1 MTDDQKKKLAHE
13 IALFRHSVLGDL
25 VHRAPGDRGLYDLLH
40 HKAEKDYQIPGSL
53 RRRVAEETIRHWL
66 KLYRKGGFD
75 ALVPKVRAD
84 AETSR
89 KIPQEIQD
97 LLVALKDEH
106 RDWTVRAVI
115 KEALDSGKIPL
126 DLPLP
131 PSTIHRLFTRH
142 GLMKKLPAEPTTKDH
157 RRFAFQK
164 AGDLWMSDVMHG
176 PSVFSDAR
184 RKKKTFLI
192 AFLDDATRVV
202 PYAAFQASEST
213 AAFLPCLKQAILRR
227 GIPKRLFVDN
237 GSAYR
242 SHHLAIVCARLGVTL
257 IHARAYHPQAKGKQE
272 RFFRTVR
279 MQLLPHLRPEDLSS
293 LDALNRRLWAWVEG
307 EYHRAPHRGL
317 DGDTPVDRWAQVADE
332 VRYGADLDLDDL
344 FLFEVQRK
352 VHKDRV
358 VSLNGIGY
366 EVDAA
371 LVDET
376 VTLRFDPSSPGRPI
390 KVVHKGQIVQTAKV
404 VDAYA
409 NCFVRRDRP
418 SAELASTPD
427 AEAPAPKPTA
437 ASSRRG
443 LDLARLA
450 HDDDSQENS

>member
-1 MTDDQKKKLAHE
+1 MDDDQKKKLAQE

-25 VHRAPGDRGLYDLLH
+25 VHLAPGQRGLYDLLQF
-40 HKAEKDYQIPGSL
+40 KSDKEYEIPGSL
-53 RRRVAEETIRHWL
+53 RRHVAVETMRHWL

-75 ALVPKVRAD
+75 ALVPKTRSD
-84 AETSR
+84 AQTSR
-89 KIPQEIQD
+89 AIPQEVQD

-106 RDWTVRAVI
+106 RDWTVKATI
-115 KEALDSGKIPL
+115 KAAIEAGNLPV

-131 PSTIHRLFTRH
+131 PSTVHRLFTRH
-142 GLMKKLPAEPTTKDH
+142 GLMQKLPTEPTSKDH

-176 PSVFSDAR
+176 PAVIMEGR

-192 AFLDDATRVV
+192 AFLDDATRVI

-213 AAFLPCLKQAILRR
+213 ASFLPCLKQAILRR

-237 GSAYR
+237 GAAYR
-242 SHHLAIVCARLGVTL
+242 SQHLALVCAKLGVTL

-307 EYHRAPHRGL
+307 EYHRNPHRGL
-317 DGDTPVDRWAQVADE
+317 DGDTPADRWAQVADE

-344 FLFEVQRK
+344 FLFEAKRK
-352 VHKDRV
+352 VHKDRT
-358 VSLNGIGY
+358 VSLNGVVY
-366 EVDAA
+366 EVDAL
-371 LVDET
+371 LVDES
-376 VTLRFDPSSPGRPI
+376 VTLRFDPASPGRPV
-390 KVVHKGQIVQTAKV
+390 KVQHKGQTVQTAKV

-409 NCFVRRDRP
+409 NAFVRRDRP
-418 SAELASTPD
+418 APDFARDEPDETP
-427 AEAPAPKPTA
+427 AAKRAPEKP
-437 ASSRRG
+437 RRG

-450 HDDDSQENS
+450 QDDQEDC

>member
-1 MTDDQKKKLAHE
+1 MEDEKKKLAQE

-25 VHRAPGDRGLYDLLH
+25 VHLTPGHRGLYDLLRV
-40 HKAEKDYQIPGSL
+40 KSDKDYEIPGTL
-53 RRRVAEETIRHWL
+53 RRHVAVETMRHWL

-75 ALVPKVRAD
+75 ALIPMTRSD

-89 KIPQEIQD
+89 AIPQEVQD

-106 RDWTVRAVI
+106 RDWTVKATI
-115 KEALDSGKIPL
+115 KVATEAGQIPL

-131 PSTIHRLFTRH
+131 PSTVHRLFARH
-142 GLMKKLPAEPTTKDH
+142 GLMQKAPTEPSSKDH

-176 PSVFSDAR
+176 PAVIFEGR
-184 RKKKTFLI
+184 RKRKTFLI

-202 PYAAFQASEST
+202 PYAAFATSEST
-213 AAFLPCLKQAILRR
+213 ASFLPCLKQAILRR
-227 GIPKRLFVDN
+227 GVPKRLFVDN

-242 SHHLAIVCARLGVTL
+242 SQHLALVCAKLGVTL

-272 RFFRTVR
+272 RFFRTAR

-317 DGDTPVDRWAQVADE
+317 EGDTPLDRWAQTADE
-332 VRYGADLDLDDL
+332 VRYGANLDLDDL
-344 FLFEVQRK
+344 FLFEAQRK
-352 VHKDRV
+352 VHKDRT

-366 EVDAA
+366 EVDAV

-376 VTLRFDPSSPGRPI
+376 VTLRFDPSSPGRPV
-390 KVVHKGQIVQTAKV
+390 KVLHKGKTVQTAKV
-404 VDAYA
+404 VDTYA

-418 SAELASTPD
+418 SANLAPKST
-427 AEAPAPKPTA
+427 AEAPGVNVSTETPP
-437 ASSRRG
+437 RG

-450 HDDDSQENS
+450 QDDNNQEAR

>member
-1 MTDDQKKKLAHE
+1 MNEVQKKQLDQQT
-13 IALFRHSVLGDL
+13 ALFRHSVLGEL
-25 VHRAPGDRGLYDLLH
+25 VHLPPGYRGLYDLLR
-40 HKAEKDYQIPGSL
+40 HKAEQDYEIPGSL
-53 RRRVAEETIRHWL
+53 RRRVAVETIRHWL

-75 ALVPKVRAD
+75 ALMPKTRKD

-89 KIPQEIQD
+89 AIPQEVQD

-106 RDWTVRAVI
+106 RDWTVKATI
-115 KEALDSGKIPL
+115 KAAIDTGKIPL

-142 GLMKKLPAEPTTKDH
+142 GLMEKAPTELTTKDH
-157 RRFAFQK
+157 RRFVFQK
-164 AGDLWMSDVMHG
+164 AGDLWMSDVMYG
-176 PSVFSDAR
+176 PAVICEGR
-184 RKKKTFLI
+184 RKRKTFLI
-192 AFLDDATRVV
+192 AFLDDATRVI
-202 PYAAFQASEST
+202 PFSAFQTSEST

-242 SHHLAIVCARLGVTL
+242 SHHLALICAKLGVTL

-279 MQLLPHLRPEDLSS
+279 MQLLPHLRPEDMSS
-293 LDALNRRLWAWVEG
+293 LEALNRRLWAWIEG

-317 DGDTPVDRWAQVADE
+317 DGDTPADRWAQVADE
-332 VRYGADLDLDDL
+332 VRYGGYLDLDDL
-344 FLFEVQRK
+344 FLFEAQRK
-352 VHKDRV
+352 VHKDRT
-358 VSLNGIGY
+358 VSLNGVAY

-376 VTLRFDPSSPGRPI
+376 VTLRFDPASPGRPV
-390 KVVHKGQIVQTAKV
+390 KVQHKGKTVQTAKV
-404 VDAYA
+404 VDTYA

-418 SAELASTPD
+418 SANLTPTPTVD
-427 AEAPAPKPTA
+427 AEAPTTTTEAP
-437 ASSRRG
+437 RRG

-450 HDDDSQENS
+450 QEDR

>member
-1 MTDDQKKKLAHE
+1 MIEDPKKELADK
-13 IALFRHSVLGDL
+13 IALFRHSVLGEL
-25 VHRAPGDRGLYDLLH
+25 VHLAPGHHGLYDLLKV
-40 HKAEKDYQIPGSL
+40 KAEKDYQIPGTL
-53 RRRVAEETIRHWL
+53 RRHVAVETIRHWL

-75 ALVPKVRAD
+75 ALYPKIRKD

-89 KIPQEIQD
+89 AIPQEVQD
-97 LLVALKDEH
+97 ILVALKDEH
-106 RDWTVRAVI
+106 RDWTVKATI
-115 KEALDSGKIPL
+115 KAALQTAEIPL

-131 PSTIHRLFTRH
+131 PSTIHRLFARH
-142 GLMKKLPAEPTTKDH
+142 GLMVKAPTEPTSKDH
-157 RRFAFQK
+157 RRFVFQK

-176 PSVFSDAR
+176 PAVICEGR

-192 AFLDDATRVV
+192 AFLDDATRVI

-213 AAFLPCLKQAILRR
+213 ASFLPCLKQAILRR

-242 SHHLAIVCARLGVTL
+242 SQHLALICAKLGVTL
-257 IHARAYHPQAKGKQE
+257 IHARAHHPQAKGKQE

-293 LDALNRRLWAWVEG
+293 LDALNRRLFAWIEG

-317 DGDTPVDRWAQVADE
+317 DRDTPADRWAQVADE
-332 VRYGADLDLDDL
+332 VRYAADLNLDEL
-344 FLFEVQRK
+344 FLFEAQRK
-352 VHKDRV
+352 VHKDRT
-358 VSLNGIGY
+358 VSLNGIAY

-371 LVDET
+371 LVDQT
-376 VTLRFDPSSPGRPI
+376 VTLRFDPSSPGRP
-390 KVVHKGQIVQTAKV
+390 VTVLHKGRTVQTAKV
-404 VDAYA
+404 VDTYA

-418 SAELASTPD
+418 SANLTTEPAQ
-427 AEAPAPKPTA
+427 EAKATTTNTEIP
-437 ASSRRG
+437 RRG

-450 HDDDSQENS
+450 KNAPKEDR

>member
-1 MTDDQKKKLAHE
+1 MEEDHKKKLAHE

-25 VHRAPGDRGLYDLLH
+25 VHLAPGHRGLYDLLH
-40 HKAEKDYQIPGSL
+40 FKADKDYQIPNSL
-53 RRRVAEETIRHWL
+53 RRRVAVETIRHWL

-75 ALVPKVRAD
+75 ALIPKTRRD

-89 KIPQEIQD
+89 KIPQEVQD

-106 RDWTVRAVI
+106 RDWTVKAVI

-131 PSTIHRLFTRH
+131 PSTVHRLFTRH
-142 GLMKKLPAEPTTKDH
+142 GLMQKLPAAPTTKDH
-157 RRFAFQK
+157 RKFAFQK

-176 PSVFSDAR
+176 PAVICEGR
-184 RKKKTFLI
+184 RKRKTFLI
-192 AFLDDATRVV
+192 AFLDDATRVI

-242 SHHLAIVCARLGVTL
+242 SQHLALVCAKLGVTL

-279 MQLLPHLRPEDLSS
+279 MQLLPHLRPEDLSN

-317 DGDTPVDRWAQVADE
+317 DGDTPIDRWAQVADE
-332 VRYGADLDLDDL
+332 VRYGAGLDLDDL
-344 FLFEVQRK
+344 FLFEAQRK

-376 VTLRFDPSSPGRPI
+376 VTLRYDPSSPGRPI
-390 KVVHKGQIVQTAKV
+390 KVQHKGQFIQTAKV

-418 SAELASTPD
+418 SAELESMPA
-427 AEAPAPKPTA
+427 AEAPPPKATPEPP
-437 ASSRRG
+437 RRG

-450 HDDDSQENS
+450 QDDDQEDR